1 MSLSRQLTILVA
13 LLVASLFVGSFVI
26 SVHNARNYLESQL
39 ASHAQ
44 DAATSL
50 GLSATAHV
58 ASGDRAMVTAMV
70 NAIFHRGDY
79 LSIRLEDL
87 SGEQWLERAA
97 ELQVDDVPT
106 WFVRLIRLHPP
117 QRSAGIMSGWHQ
129 LGRVDVVSH
138 PGLAY
143 RKLWQT
149 TTQMLSLFLIGAL
162 LALLAGIAALRWLL
176 RPLKEVE
183 QQALAICD
191 REYPVVDH
199 LPFTT
204 EFRRVVDAMNHLSR
218 KVGRALAESERRAIE
233 LREQAFQDP
242 VTGLANR
249 RRFVEVLAHRVAEPE
264 LLQTGGL
271 LLVELNG
278 LADHNQTHG
287 YAAGDRWL
295 KESARVLDAALVDE
309 PSAMLGRLSGGD
321 FAVLLDGASEERM
334 HGLAERLT
342 GGLTALYAS
351 LGLPSPD
358 VAHAGGV
365 VYGGQTVAQLLAE
378 ADGALREAQCR
389 GPNAWVIRSHRA
401 ASEPAQSTTEWRALI
416 ERALGQRE
424 FHLVRQPVVA
434 TVGDELLHHEVFLR
448 IQEPGS
454 PDRTIAAARFMP
466 MAEHTGLAPSVDK
479 AVMETVMRDLQAGA
493 FPGQVAVNLSAA
505 SLLETELLDWMQGE
519 LKQRPAVAEKLIL
532 ELPEYGAMAQVSRLV
547 DWVGRL
553 DPLGVKF
560 SLDHFG
566 KGFGAFA
573 DLRSLK
579 LAYIKV
585 DGSLVRNLHQQES
598 NRFYLRA
605 IVDIAHGLDMHVIAE
620 SVETDADWRLLPGL
634 GIDGGRG
641 YWLGA
646 PK

>member
-1 MSLSRQLTILVA
+1 MLVA
-13 LLVASLFVGSFVI
+13 LLVALLFLGTFAI

-79 LSIRLEDL
+79 LSIRIEDL
-87 SGEQWLERAA
+87 SGERWLERAA
-97 ELQVDDVPT
+97 ELRVDDVPA
-106 WFVRLIRLHPP
+106 WFVGLVRLQPP
-117 QRSAGIMSGWHQ
+117 LRSAGIMSGWRQ
-129 LGRVDVVSH
+129 LGRIDVVSH

-149 TTQMLSLFLIGAL
+149 ATQMLGLFFIGAL
-162 LALLAGIAALRWLL
+162 FALLGGVAALRWLL

-191 REYPVVDH
+191 REYPVVDC

-218 KVGRALAESERRAIE
+218 KVGRALADSERRAIE
-233 LREQAFQDP
+233 LREQAFQDS

-249 RRFVEVLAHRVAEPE
+249 RRFVDVLAHRVAEPD
-264 LLQTGGL
+264 LLATGGL
-271 LLVELNG
+271 LLVELKG
-278 LADHNQTHG
+278 LAAYNQTHG

-295 KESARVLDAALVDE
+295 RESARVLSEVLACE
-309 PSAMLGRLSGGD
+309 PRAILGRMSGAD
-321 FAVLLDGASEERM
+321 FAVLLDGVSEDRLRD
-334 HGLAERLT
+334 LAERVT
-342 GGLTALYAS
+342 GALAGLYGS
-351 LGLPSPD
+351 LDLPSPD

-365 VYGGQTVAQLLAE
+365 EYVGQTVAELLAE
-378 ADGALREAQCR
+378 ADTALREAQR
-389 GPNAWVIRSHRA
+389 HGPNASLITPHRA
-401 ASEPAQSTTEWRALI
+401 ASEDPRSTTEWRSLI
-416 ERALGQRE
+416 ECALGQHE
-424 FHLVRQPVVA
+424 FHLVRQPVVG
-434 TVGDELLHHEVFLR
+434 TDSEELLHYEVFLR
-448 IQEPGS
+448 LNTPES

-479 AVMETVMRDLQAGA
+479 AVLETVLRDLQVGE
-493 FPGQVAVNLSAA
+493 FPGQVAVNLSAR
-505 SLLETELLDWMQGE
+505 SLLEPGFLEWMAHELRQHS
-519 LKQRPAVAEKLIL
+519 AVAAQLIL
-532 ELPEYGAMAQVSRLV
+532 ELPEYGAMAQVGRLV
-547 DWVGRL
+547 SWVERL
-553 DPLGVKF
+553 GPLGVEF

-566 KGFGAFA
+566 KGFGAFE

-579 LAYIKV
+579 LDYIKV
-585 DGSLVRNLHQQES
+585 DGSLIRNLHKQES

-605 IVDIAHGLDMHVIAE
+605 IADIAHGLDMRVIAE
-620 SVETDADWRLLPGL
+620 SVETDADWRLLRGL
-634 GIDGGRG
+634 GVDGGRG